1 MSVYSDGLTTAWM
14 RYDAIVFDR
23 LKGLQRPE
31 KSKGTLRL
39 YRNVNRL
46 LFEAV
51 EDLEKS
57 GEFSQLLQAVRS
69 EEIAEGFHKK
79 SDRSFW
85 EHALTNV
92 LRRSGYYL
100 DQAGYGENLP
110 DSLLSKIMSHFDR
123 REKVITYLAPME
135 YVRLEINEIPCDT
148 FSIKKFTEAE
158 LDRLFEISLCE
169 VFYPWAVVDT
179 ATLSDYWFI
188 VMTDKQPINPL
199 GRIDANLGKV
209 GKVRARYSPFPKI
222 ERAIHALALASWQ
235 PDWTRHD
242 DTKGPADWK
251 GWLGF
256 RVPFLLR
263 YSDHLLDSP
272 SVAPNLSTLDREPYF
287 NPLTGEEE
295 GEKPVHWISFSAEE
309 SEQFVNTVQN
319 LDHLLVAIKPAM
331 EAWNFVGRALGF
343 LVKGFYSDGLEQ
355 LLWHMTVLEALFGED
370 RPGISKRLRRRIGT
384 VLASTEAER
393 REIGS
398 RFAELYEFRSR
409 LVHGDEF
416 EQQVWAGHLREARDL
431 ARRCLLWFLNLAQL
445 VIQACSTDLPDGIP
459 KREEIMA
466 LIDLDP
472 NAIDRMAKVIALA
485 PPVFPAIK
493 AWTR

>member
-1 MSVYSDGLTTAWM
+1 MNIYSDGLTTAWR

-23 LKGLQRPE
+23 LKGLQRPA
-31 KSKGTLRL
+31 KSKGTIRL

-57 GEFSQLLQAVRS
+57 GEFSQLLQAIQS
-69 EEIAEGFHKK
+69 EEIAKGFHKK
-79 SDRSFW
+79 SHRSFW

-100 DQAGYGENLP
+100 DRARDEKDLP
-110 DSLLSKIMSHFDR
+110 DSLQSKIMSHFDK
-123 REKVITYLAPME
+123 REEVITFLAPME
-135 YVRLEINEIPCDT
+135 YVCLKINELHCET
-148 FSIKKFTEAE
+148 FDIKKFTEAE
-158 LDRLFEISLCE
+158 LDQYFEISLCE

-179 ATLSDYWFI
+179 ATLSGYWFI
-188 VMTDKQPINPL
+188 VMTERRPINPL
-199 GRIDANLGKV
+199 GRIDANLGEV
-209 GKVRARYSPFPKI
+209 GKVRARYSPFPEI
-222 ERAIHALALASWQ
+222 ERAIHALALANWQ

-242 DTKGPADWK
+242 DTKGQAEWK

-263 YSDHLLDSP
+263 HSDHLLNRP
-272 SVAPNLSTLDREPYF
+272 SLAPNLSTLDREPYF
-287 NPLTGEEE
+287 NPWTGEEE
-295 GEKPVHWISFSAEE
+295 GEKPIHWISFSAEE
-309 SEQFVNTVQN
+309 SEQFADKIQN

-331 EAWNFVGRALGF
+331 EAWHFVGRAFGF
-343 LVKGFYSDGLEQ
+343 LVKGFFSDGLEQ

-384 VLASTEAER
+384 VLASTETER
-393 REIGS
+393 KDIGS
-398 RFAELYEFRSR
+398 RFAELYELRSR

-445 VIQACSTDLPDGIP
+445 AIHACSTDLPDGIP
-459 KREEIMA
+459 KRQEIMA

-493 AWTR
+493 EWTR